1 MANPTVIKLQDGNV
15 MPQLGLGV
23 WQASNE
29 EVITAIQKALEVGYR
44 SIDTAAAYKNEEGV
58 GKALKN
64 ASVNR
69 EELFITTKLW
79 NDDHKRPREALLDSL
94 KNSSLIISTS
104 TLCTGPF
111 PLSTIMS
118 KHGKA

>member
-44 SIDTAAAYKNEEGV
+44 SIRYRRGLQERRRCRQSPEK
-58 GKALKN
+58 
-64 ASVNR
+64 
-69 EELFITTKLW
+69 
-79 NDDHKRPREALLDSL
+79 
-94 KNSSLIISTS
+94 
-104 TLCTGPF
+104 C
-111 PLSTIMS
+111 LSQQRRTV
-118 KHGKA
+118 HHH

>member
-44 SIDTAAAYKNEEGV
+44 SIDTPQPT
-58 GKALKN
+58 
-64 ASVNR
+64 R
-69 EELFITTKLW
+69 TK
-79 NDDHKRPREALLDSL
+79 KVSAKP
-94 KNSSLIISTS
+94 
-104 TLCTGPF
+104 
-111 PLSTIMS
+111 
-118 KHGKA
+118 